1 MLRNKKTGI
10 KLFALL
16 LVLLMTASVFAGCNT
31 EAMEEAIEAA
41 KNQADAA
48 NQSAAQAQA
57 AADAAAKL
65 ADDLKKQLEDA
76 NKKIDE
82 QKAANDKLQDEL
94 DKTKDELESLKNEP
108 EPDPGMDEEEWEDI
122 SELITASVL
131 TELSQLKVKY
141 LTIRRLWYTEDNY
154 YKLAKL
160 FEDASAALYRATTAD
175 GVNEVLTK
183 LADDAAKIPSIASEG
198 EAVQALISNFGDV
211 DTELF
216 TTHEEAVK
224 KAREDY
230 IAWMQ
235 KYSNYF
241 ISVASA

>member
-108 EPDPGMDEEEWEDI
+108 EPDPVWTKRRGR
-122 SELITASVL
+122 TFRVNRTVL
-131 TELSQLKVKY
+131 GAFPCLKSNTSRFAY
-141 LTIRRLWYTEDNY
+141 SGTQRTTIM
-154 YKLAKL
+154 LAKL
-160 FEDASAALYRATTAD
+160 FEDASAPHRANDPMA
-175 GVNEVLTK
+175 
-183 LADDAAKIPSIASEG
+183 
-198 EAVQALISNFGDV
+198 
-211 DTELF
+211 
-216 TTHEEAVK
+216 
-224 KAREDY
+224 
-230 IAWMQ
+230 
-235 KYSNYF
+235 
-241 ISVASA
+241 